1 MLMMNRF
8 FQTKTFSD
16 VQLLLLSGP
25 REFNER
31 ADESNDK
38 IVDVNSSINSQ
49 HRNEQLVASDQRSN
63 DRDSVFKFIEIR
75 YYLNF

>member
-49 HRNEQLVASDQRSN
+49 HRNEQSWSRPTN
-63 DRDSVFKFIEIR
+63 DRTIGIL
-75 YYLNF
+75 YLNLSRLDTT